1 MFRSTSCSHTFCDFI
16 AITDRSIDST
26 AKTMANPRP
35 NPPKRKKR
43 SSCSLRTSGG
53 KQKQSNYDYAAA
65 REEIGLP
72 IANSQQVTS
81 AALQSGTNPRA
92 PKTKSPVK
100 RVIKAQLNRQQ
111 AKISKLE
118 VGKQRLEMKVDS
130 LKKQV
135 RDFSIALKNEKQ
147 KSRLAMAKL
156 LDDAERMMADSIDD
170 RVDLDRKMSAAE
182 LAAEKERQRALDA
195 ISEERRHSSQKISA
209 RKSAFLFVTFAVDH
223 SNIASIISS
232 ETKTEE
238 GAGAGQCGI

>member
-1 MFRSTSCSHTFCDFI
+1 M
-16 AITDRSIDST
+16 
-26 AKTMANPRP
+26 
-35 NPPKRKKR
+35 
-43 SSCSLRTSGG
+43 
-53 KQKQSNYDYAAA
+53 
-65 REEIGLP
+65 P

>member
-1 MFRSTSCSHTFCDFI
+1 
-16 AITDRSIDST
+16 
-26 AKTMANPRP
+26 MANPRP

-53 KQKQSNYDYAAA
+53 KQKQSNYNYAAA

-81 AALQSGTNPRA
+81 AALQSGTNPQA

-195 ISEERRHSSQKISA
+195 ISEPQTINRGSGPKIA
-209 RKSAFLFVTFAVDH
+209 KF
-223 SNIASIISS
+223 SN
-232 ETKTEE
+232 
-238 GAGAGQCGI
+238 GLYG